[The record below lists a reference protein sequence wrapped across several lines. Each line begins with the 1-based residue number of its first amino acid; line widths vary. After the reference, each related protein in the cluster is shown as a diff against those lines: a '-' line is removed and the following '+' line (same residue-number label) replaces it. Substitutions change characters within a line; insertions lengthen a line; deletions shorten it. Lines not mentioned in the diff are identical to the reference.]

1 MPVTKFLGIE
11 TGIDETEEEFKAK
24 RLSMI
29 DINDPA
35 NTDEDR
41 AEKKKFEKSWLVRTF
56 SSFDNKYLRPIF
68 TDPHND

>member
-1 MPVTKFLGIE
+1 MIHIAILRHKIS
-11 TGIDETEEEFKAK
+11 DTEREEFKAK
-24 RLSMI
+24 RLSLI

-56 SSFDNKYLRPIF
+56 SAFDSKYLKPIF
-68 TDPHND
+68 TDIHNE